1 MKYPKLPCAI
11 ALLMACGSDRAIA
24 RPTTWND
31 YTNVRFAYRA
41 CYPNWLRAGR
51 ESDDGDGRI
60 FTDKFGGEMRVF
72 GSYVAMVLIDGKEV
86 LSSEAPAATPVRQ
99 AADFDG
105 VLDQHRRTWPGGP
118 APHRP
123 TPAVPRLLECSV
135 SRECHVRSRRPS
147 TNIRGGGRRLD
158 PSGMGRAGRSRRR
171 QARRPDPRR
180 TRPPGPAVL
189 SRGVLDV
196 NRVDDERTGRPAWR

>member
-1 MKYPKLPCAI
+1 VKYPKLPCAI

-99 AADFDG
+99 AADYDAKSLDRITYQTVGRNWYVVSGRLKGKMVYWKTVTRDDRWISMQLSYPTNAASKWNPLVKHFASCLEALPPAQFDE
-105 VLDQHRRTWPGGP
+105 P
-118 APHRP
+118 
-123 TPAVPRLLECSV
+123 
-135 SRECHVRSRRPS
+135 VR
-147 TNIRGGGRRLD
+147 
-158 PSGMGRAGRSRRR
+158 AK
-171 QARRPDPRR
+171 
-180 TRPPGPAVL
+180 
-189 SRGVLDV
+189 
-196 NRVDDERTGRPAWR
+196 